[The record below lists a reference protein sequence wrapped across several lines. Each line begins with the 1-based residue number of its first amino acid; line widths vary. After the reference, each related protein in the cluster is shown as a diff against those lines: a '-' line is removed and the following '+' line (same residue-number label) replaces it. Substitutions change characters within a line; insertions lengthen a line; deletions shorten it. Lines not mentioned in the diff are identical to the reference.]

1 MSTTKIPSFL
11 TTWIVPIIVLLGIN
25 IAFLSPAYIG
35 NKVLDF
41 NDGKILDQDDIKLG
55 YAKSKETRDYRDQKG
70 EEALWTNSMFSGM
83 PTTQI
88 STEYGGNIFE
98 YISFIIRSVGGRTSS
113 TYIIFYLMIAAFIG
127 LRGMGVHH
135 WLSTIGGFAYGYSGF
150 FIIGYAAGHNA
161 KVNTAAFIPLM
172 ILALLLLL
180 EKKNWRAFILMSIFA
195 GLSIH
200 RNHFQITYY
209 AALFMGVIW
218 LTYLIKYAKEKALPE
233 FGKYTAL
240 LLLAGVLAIGPNIAN
255 IWSTKVYTG
264 ESMRGGKSELS
275 QKNQNQ
281 GEGGLSFEY
290 AMSWSA
296 GIYETV
302 ALVIP
307 DAAGG
312 GMKVDYQN
320 KGTETYDQLVRI
332 FQQQG
337 ISKNQAET
345 QASQYM
351 GGAFM
356 KWTGDSMGNGAY
368 YVGASLFFLF
378 CLAFFTVKGA
388 IRQWVIA
395 SLILFTFM
403 GWGSNVEWFNQL
415 LFDYLPLYN
424 KFRVPS
430 MAMVILF
437 FLVPFYGILGT
448 NHWIKL
454 EPKARMSALWKGSL
468 LFVSFI
474 FLFGFIAPTFM
485 DLETARDAQFAQQ
498 GFSIDQLTSDRQGL
512 IFSSATRSLFIGLLI
527 GVLMFLRHFDKI
539 KNILVFAMISI
550 ITLFDLWTFNRDQL
564 EKDDFLSKRQWE
576 AQYAPNLANQQI
588 LQDTDPHFRVWNATA
603 GLTND
608 SYTSYH
614 HKSIGGYHGAKLQR
628 YQDLIDNQLNK
639 QNMACFNMLN
649 TKWVITQGQ
658 NGQPQAQRNFQACG
672 NAWAVSNV
680 QYATTADEEM
690 AALSNFN
697 PIQTAIVPQQYA
709 SELGGKTSFGPA
721 KLKLTTY
728 DPKFLEY
735 SFEGNDAFVVFSE
748 IYYEGSGNDWQAYID
763 GEAVDHLRVNYLLRG
778 LQVPA
783 GKHII
788 TFEFAPKSFYV
799 GRKIN
804 YAGSGILILLL
815 VLIGWIQIKET
826 MKEA

>member
-1 MSTTKIPSFL
+1 MSLKKYTPFL
-11 TTWIVPIIVLLGIN
+11 TTWIAPMIILLGIN
-25 IAFLSPAYIG
+25 VAFLSPAY
-35 NKVLDF
+35 LDG
-41 NDGKILDQDDIKLG
+41 DILDQDDIKLG
-55 YAKSKETRDYRDQKG
+55 YAKSKEIRDYRDQTGK
-70 EEALWTNSMFSGM
+70 EALWTNAMFSGM
-83 PTTQI
+83 PTSQI
-88 STEYGGNIFE
+88 STKYGGNLFE
-98 YISFIIRSVGGRTSS
+98 YISATVRTIGGRTSS
-113 TYIIFYLMIAAFIG
+113 AYIIFYLMIAAFIG
-127 LRGMGVHH
+127 LRGLGVHH
-135 WLSTIGGFAYGYSGF
+135 WLSAIGGFAYGYSGF

-172 ILALLLLL
+172 ILALLLIL
-180 EKKNWRAFILMSIFA
+180 EKKNWRAFILMSLFA

-255 IWSTKVYTG
+255 IWSTKVYTE
-264 ESMRGGKSELS
+264 ESMRGGKSELT

-312 GMKVDYQN
+312 GMKVDYN
-320 KGTETYDQLVRI
+320 AKGTETYEQLLRALR
-332 FQQQG
+332 QQG
-337 ISKNQAET
+337 MSPTQAEA

-356 KWTGDSMGNGAY
+356 KWTGESMGNGAY
-368 YVGASLFFLF
+368 YVGASIFFLF
-378 CLAFFTVKGA
+378 CLAFFTVGGT

-395 SLILFTFM
+395 SIVVFSFM
-403 GWGSNVEWFNQL
+403 GWGSNLEWFNSL

-430 MAMVILF
+430 MAMVVLF
-437 FLVPFYGILGT
+437 FLVPFYGLIGLQHWLGME
-448 NHWIKL
+448 K
-454 EPKARMSALWKGSL
+454 KARFNALWKGAA
-468 LFVSFI
+468 LFAGFLFI
-474 FLFGFIAPTFM
+474 FGFIAPYSM
-485 DLETARDAQFAQQ
+485 NLETARDAQFAQQ
-498 GFSIDQLTSDRQGL
+498 GFPIDQLVGDRRGL
-512 IFSSATRSLFIGLLI
+512 ITSSATRSLMMGLAV
-527 GVLMFLRHFDKI
+527 GVALYLWHIEKL
-539 KNILVFAMISI
+539 KQLVTFTIIS
-550 ITLFDLWTFNRDQL
+550 LVALVDLWSFNRDQL
-564 EKDDFLSKRQWE
+564 ETDDFLSKRQWE
-576 AQYAPNLANQQI
+576 AQYAPNAANQQI

-649 TKWVITQGQ
+649 AKWVITQGQ

-672 NAWAVSNV
+672 NAWAVSKV
-680 QYATTADEEM
+680 QYAATADEEM
-690 AALSNFN
+690 AALSNFD
-697 PIQTAIVPQQYA
+697 PTQTAIVPQQYA

-735 SFEGNDAFVVFSE
+735 SFEGNDALVVFSE

-783 GKHII
+783 GKHTI
-788 TFEFAPKSFYV
+788 TFEFAPKSYYM

-804 YAGSGILILLL
+804 FVGSGILLLL
-815 VLIGWIQIKET
+815 LGWMGWKQR
-826 MKEA
+826 KEA